1 MRLDLLAALSGAM
14 IAVQARVNGEL
25 SHQLNNGLQAAFVSF
40 GSGLLI
46 ILLITPFSSQ
56 IKEGI
61 VNLRAAVKNKEIAR
75 WKLLAGALGG
85 SFVAIQTQIV
95 PLIGVAIY
103 SVASIAG
110 QTAMSLIV
118 DRIGLTGGGKKL
130 ISPRRVLA
138 AVLTVIAVLVSV
150 WDRIDANN
158 LSMFAVTAGGIAGAI
173 VGVQRALNG
182 QINEYSHQSFTTSL
196 LNFITGTSFLM
207 ILIAIGLVIGR
218 NELSPLPSNPWWI
231 YTGGVIGVIYIA
243 FTSTIVQHL
252 GVLTFTLFS
261 VGGQLVGSLVIDLV
275 SPTKGV
281 SVSAYLVTGIFMTYA
296 GVIGVI
302 YIAFISTIVQHL
314 GVLTFTLF
322 SVGGQLIS
330 SLIIDFVSP
339 TNGVRVSYY
348 LITGIAMTYLGV
360 IAGGVGSSRV
370 KKPQKQ

>member
-1 MRLDLLAALSGAM
+1 MRLDFLAALSGAM
-14 IAVQARVNGEL
+14 IALQARANGEL
-25 SHQLNNGLQAAFVSF
+25 SQRLDNGLQAALVSF
-40 GSGLLI
+40 SSGLLI
-46 ILLITPFSSQ
+46 ILLITPFSPH

-61 VNLRAAVKNKEIAR
+61 RNLRGAISRKEIAR

-110 QTAMSLIV
+110 QTAMSLVV

-130 ISPRRVLA
+130 ISPRRVIA
-138 AVLTVIAVLVSV
+138 AVLTVLAVLVSV

-158 LSMFAVTAGGIAGAI
+158 LSMIAVTAGGIAGAV

-196 LNFITGTSFLM
+196 LNFITGTTFLV
-207 ILIAIGLVIGR
+207 ILILVGVALGK
-218 NELSPLPSNPWWI
+218 NELSPLPAGPWWI

-261 VGGQLVGSLVIDLV
+261 VGGQLAASLVIDLV
-275 SPTKGV
+275 SPTDGV
-281 SVSAYLVTGIFMTYA
+281 SVSAYLVTG
-296 GVIGVI
+296 
-302 YIAFISTIVQHL
+302 L
-314 GVLTFTLF
+314 
-322 SVGGQLIS
+322 
-330 SLIIDFVSP
+330 
-339 TNGVRVSYY
+339 
-348 LITGIAMTYLGV
+348 AMTYIGV
-360 IAGGVGSSRV
+360 IAGGVGNLRV
-370 KKPQKQ
+370 KKPQRQ

>member
-14 IAVQARVNGEL
+14 IALQARANGEL
-25 SHQLNNGLQAAFVSF
+25 SHRLNNGLQAALVSF

-46 ILLITPFSSQ
+46 IFVITLFNST

-61 VNLRAAVKNKEIAR
+61 KNLRTAVANKEIAR
-75 WKLLAGALGG
+75 WKLFAGVLGG

-110 QTAMSLIV
+110 QTAMSLVV

-138 AVLTVIAVLVSV
+138 AVLTVLAVLVSV

-173 VGVQRALNG
+173 VGIQRALNG

-196 LNFITGTSFLM
+196 LNFITGTSFLL
-207 ILIAIGLVIGR
+207 ILIVAGLILGR
-218 NELSPLPSNPWWI
+218 NELSPLPSGPWWI

-261 VGGQLVGSLVIDLV
+261 VGGQLVGSLIIDLV
-275 SPTKGV
+275 SPTDGV
-281 SVSAYLVTGIFMTYA
+281 SVSAYLVTGIVMTYA
-296 GVIGVI
+296 
-302 YIAFISTIVQHL
+302 
-314 GVLTFTLF
+314 
-322 SVGGQLIS
+322 
-330 SLIIDFVSP
+330 
-339 TNGVRVSYY
+339 
-348 LITGIAMTYLGV
+348 GV

-370 KKPQKQ
+370 KKPQRL

>member
-1 MRLDLLAALSGAM
+1 M
-14 IAVQARVNGEL
+14 IALQARANGEL
-25 SHQLNNGLQAAFVSF
+25 SHRLNNGLQAALVSF
-40 GSGLLI
+40 SSGLLI
-46 ILLITPFSSQ
+46 IFVITLFNSK
-56 IKEGI
+56 IKDGI
-61 VNLRAAVKNKEIAR
+61 KNLRTAVTNKEIAR
-75 WKLLAGALGG
+75 WKLFAGALGG

-110 QTAMSLIV
+110 QTAMSLVV

-138 AVLTVIAVLVSV
+138 AVLTVLAVLVSV

-196 LNFITGTSFLM
+196 LNFATGTSFLI
-207 ILIAIGLVIGR
+207 ILITAGLILGK
-218 NELSPLPSNPWWI
+218 NELSPLPSGPWWI

-281 SVSAYLVTGIFMTYA
+281 SVSAYLVTGIVMTYA
-296 GVIGVI
+296 
-302 YIAFISTIVQHL
+302 
-314 GVLTFTLF
+314 
-322 SVGGQLIS
+322 
-330 SLIIDFVSP
+330 
-339 TNGVRVSYY
+339 
-348 LITGIAMTYLGV
+348 GV

-370 KKPQKQ
+370 KKPQRL

>member
-61 VNLRAAVKNKEIAR
+61 VNLRSAVKNKEIAS
-75 WKLLAGALGG
+75 WKLFAGALGG

-118 DRIGLTGGGKKL
+118 DRIGLTGGGRKL

-207 ILIAIGLVIGR
+207 VLIAIGLIIGR

-281 SVSAYLVTGIFMTYA
+281 SVSAYLVTGIVMTYA
-296 GVIGVI
+296 
-302 YIAFISTIVQHL
+302 
-314 GVLTFTLF
+314 
-322 SVGGQLIS
+322 
-330 SLIIDFVSP
+330 
-339 TNGVRVSYY
+339 
-348 LITGIAMTYLGV
+348 GV

-370 KKPQKQ
+370 RKPQKL

>member
-14 IAVQARVNGEL
+14 IALQARANGEL
-25 SHQLNNGLQAAFVSF
+25 SHRLNNGLQAALVSF
-40 GSGLLI
+40 GSGLI
-46 ILLITPFSSQ
+46 IIFIITLFNSK

-61 VNLRAAVKNKEIAR
+61 KNLRRSVANKEIAR
-75 WKLLAGALGG
+75 WKLFAGALGG

-138 AVLTVIAVLVSV
+138 AVLTVLAVLVSV

-158 LSMFAVTAGGIAGAI
+158 LSMLAVTAGGIAGAI

-182 QINEYSHQSFTTSL
+182 QINEHSHQSFTTSL
-196 LNFITGTSFLM
+196 LNFTTGTAFLLVLIIAG
-207 ILIAIGLVIGR
+207 ILLGR
-218 NELSPLPSNPWWI
+218 NELSPLPSGPWWI

-261 VGGQLVGSLVIDLV
+261 VGGQLLGSLVIDLV
-275 SPTKGV
+275 SPTDGV
-281 SVSAYLVTGIFMTYA
+281 SVSAYLVTGIVMTYA
-296 GVIGVI
+296 GVV
-302 YIAFISTIVQHL
+302 
-314 GVLTFTLF
+314 
-322 SVGGQLIS
+322 
-330 SLIIDFVSP
+330 
-339 TNGVRVSYY
+339 
-348 LITGIAMTYLGV
+348 
-360 IAGGVGSSRV
+360 AGGVGNQRV
-370 KKPQKQ
+370 RK

>member
-14 IAVQARVNGEL
+14 IALQARANGEL
-25 SHQLNNGLQAAFVSF
+25 SHRLDNGLQAALVSF

-46 ILLITPFSSQ
+46 IFVITLFNST

-61 VNLRAAVKNKEIAR
+61 KNLRRAVANKEIAR
-75 WKLLAGALGG
+75 WKLFAGALGG

-110 QTAMSLIV
+110 QTAMSLVV

-138 AVLTVIAVLVSV
+138 AFLTVLAVLVSV
-150 WDRIDANN
+150 WDRIDADN

-173 VGVQRALNG
+173 VGIQRALNG

-196 LNFITGTSFLM
+196 LNFITGTSFLL
-207 ILIAIGLVIGR
+207 ILIVAGLILGR
-218 NELSPLPSNPWWI
+218 NELSPLPSGPWWI

-261 VGGQLVGSLVIDLV
+261 VGGQLVGSLIIDLV
-275 SPTKGV
+275 SPTDGV
-281 SVSAYLVTGIFMTYA
+281 SVSAYLVTGIVMTYA
-296 GVIGVI
+296 
-302 YIAFISTIVQHL
+302 
-314 GVLTFTLF
+314 
-322 SVGGQLIS
+322 
-330 SLIIDFVSP
+330 
-339 TNGVRVSYY
+339 
-348 LITGIAMTYLGV
+348 GV

-370 KKPQKQ
+370 KKPQKL

>member
-14 IAVQARVNGEL
+14 IALQARANGEL
-25 SHQLNNGLQAAFVSF
+25 SLRLDNGLQAALVSF
-40 GSGLLI
+40 SSGLLI
-46 ILLITPFSSQ
+46 ILLITPLSPH

-61 VNLRAAVKNKEIAR
+61 KNLRTAVANKEIAR
-75 WKLLAGALGG
+75 WKLFAGALGG

-110 QTAMSLIV
+110 QTAMSLVV

-130 ISPRRVLA
+130 ISPRRVIA

-158 LSMFAVTAGGIAGAI
+158 LSLLAVTAGCIAGAV

-182 QINEYSHQSFTTSL
+182 QINEHSHQSFTTSL
-196 LNFITGTSFLM
+196 LNFITGTTFLV
-207 ILIAIGLVIGR
+207 ILILIGVALGK
-218 NELSPLPSNPWWI
+218 NDLSPLPAGPWWI

-261 VGGQLVGSLVIDLV
+261 VGGQLAGSLVIDLV
-275 SPTKGV
+275 SPTDGV
-281 SVSAYLVTGIFMTYA
+281 SVSAYL
-296 GVIGVI
+296 
-302 YIAFISTIVQHL
+302 
-314 GVLTFTLF
+314 
-322 SVGGQLIS
+322 
-330 SLIIDFVSP
+330 
-339 TNGVRVSYY
+339 
-348 LITGIAMTYLGV
+348 ITGLAMTYVGV
-360 IAGGVGSSRV
+360 IAGGVSSLRV
-370 KKPQKQ
+370 KKPQKL

>member
-1 MRLDLLAALSGAM
+1 MRLDFLAALSGAM
-14 IAVQARVNGEL
+14 IALQARANGEL
-25 SHQLNNGLQAAFVSF
+25 SHRLDNGLQAALVSF
-40 GSGLLI
+40 SSGLLI
-46 ILLITPFSSQ
+46 ILIITPFSPH

-61 VNLRAAVKNKEIAR
+61 TNLRGAIARKEIAR
-75 WKLLAGALGG
+75 WKLFAGALGG

-110 QTAMSLIV
+110 QTAMSLVV

-130 ISPRRVLA
+130 ISPRRVIA
-138 AVLTVIAVLVSV
+138 AVLTVVAVLVSV

-158 LSMFAVTAGGIAGAI
+158 LSMIAVTAGCFAGAV

-196 LNFITGTSFLM
+196 LNFITGTTFLV
-207 ILIAIGLVIGR
+207 ILILAGVALGK
-218 NELSPLPSNPWWI
+218 NHLSPLPAGPWWI

-261 VGGQLVGSLVIDLV
+261 VGGQLAGSLIIDLV
-275 SPTKGV
+275 SPTDGV
-281 SVSAYLVTGIFMTYA
+281 SVSAYLVTG
-296 GVIGVI
+296 
-302 YIAFISTIVQHL
+302 L
-314 GVLTFTLF
+314 
-322 SVGGQLIS
+322 
-330 SLIIDFVSP
+330 
-339 TNGVRVSYY
+339 
-348 LITGIAMTYLGV
+348 AMTYIGV
-360 IAGGVGSSRV
+360 IAGGVGNLRV

>member
-1 MRLDLLAALSGAM
+1 MRLDLLAALSGAL
-14 IAVQARVNGEL
+14 IALQARANGEL
-25 SHQLNNGLQAAFVSF
+25 SHRLDNGLQAALVSF
-40 GSGLLI
+40 SSGLLI
-46 ILLITPFSSQ
+46 ILIITPFSPH

-61 VNLRAAVKNKEIAR
+61 RNLRAAISRKEIAR

-130 ISPRRVLA
+130 ISPRRVIA
-138 AVLTVIAVLVSV
+138 AVLTVLAVLVSV

-158 LSMFAVTAGGIAGAI
+158 LSMLAVTAGCIAGAV

-182 QINEYSHQSFTTSL
+182 QINEHSHQSFTTSL
-196 LNFITGTSFLM
+196 LNFITGTSFLV
-207 ILIAIGLVIGR
+207 ILILIGIALGK
-218 NELSPLPSNPWWI
+218 NELSPLPARPWWI

-261 VGGQLVGSLVIDLV
+261 VGGQLAASLIIDLV
-275 SPTKGV
+275 SPTDGV
-281 SVSAYLVTGIFMTYA
+281 SVSAYLVTG
-296 GVIGVI
+296 
-302 YIAFISTIVQHL
+302 L
-314 GVLTFTLF
+314 
-322 SVGGQLIS
+322 
-330 SLIIDFVSP
+330 
-339 TNGVRVSYY
+339 
-348 LITGIAMTYLGV
+348 AMTYVGV
-360 IAGGVGSSRV
+360 IAGGVGNLRV
-370 KKPQKQ
+370 KKPQRR